1 MRSVLAVI
9 VGLFVFFIVVMTW
22 QGGVM
27 AAVYP
32 LPEWVDPNDMESV
45 KAGILVMPAA
55 AHGLLLV
62 GYALATACAGAVAA
76 AVADRRR
83 MTCAAIVGGL
93 ATLGGILNF
102 VALPH
107 PTWVVVVGLPMYMV
121 MALIGGRLGLR
132 LTRS

>member
-27 AAVYP
+27 SAVYP
-32 LPEWVDPNDMESV
+32 LPASVDTNDMESL
-45 KAGILVMPAA
+45 KAGILAMPAG

-76 AVADRRR
+76 AIADRRR
-83 MTCAAIVGGL
+83 MVCAAIVGGF

-107 PTWVVVVGLPMYMV
+107 PTWVMVVGLPMYMV
-121 MALIGGRLGLR
+121 MALLGGRGGLR
-132 LTRS
+132 LTR